1 MDLLKVR
8 YNYAKF
14 HHCSTCLIDF
24 WAVGRDF
31 FPTPY
36 PNPAHP
42 WTASKKPILNRVKG
56 TYRLI
61 NTNTFCFLLP
71 LNTLPLTEHWILSPS
86 FCQVYKIQ
94 GVLLFTMSSICYF
107 ELFRRLVEVRHSG
120 CWLHV
125 YTTILLDYFR
135 LIEVY
140 AEKGDKKV
148 KARHQV

>member
-8 YNYAKF
+8 YSYAKF
-14 HHCSTCLIDF
+14 HHCRTCIDF
-24 WAVGRDF
+24 RAVGRDF

-36 PNPAHP
+36 PTPAHS
-42 WTASKKPILNRVKG
+42 WTAPKKPILNRVKG
-56 TYRLI
+56 TYRLV